1 MQFDISQGPMLSAT
15 KLVLYAVEGIGKSTF
30 ASQFPNPLFIDTE
43 GSTNTMNVRRLPAP
57 NSWQM
62 LLQEVQY
69 VRDTSGLCATLVI
82 DTIDWA
88 ERLCIDEVCKT
99 HQKNGIEDFGY
110 GAGYTYVYEAFGKL
124 LNLLSDVV
132 ENQIN
137 VVLVAHSMIRKFEQ
151 PNEAAPYD
159 RYQLKLIDTPK
170 KSVANMVKE
179 WADAVIFA
187 NYKTVVEKTD
197 SGKAKARGNKR
208 VMYAQHNACW
218 DAKNRWGLAAELPFD
233 YNEIAP
239 YIAQTTCAN
248 FAHMA
253 EQSEQSLPQT
263 AQVATSAQVN
273 TTPASA
279 FNQLAD
285 QVIAD
290 EPKIQQMRAQTKA
303 AKQAT
308 PAAPSDSS
316 LPDFWTPALQLMQA
330 DGVTIDEIRKVAADH
345 GHFTLDTPP
354 ENFPPDYI
362 TGFIVPSWQQI
373 LEVVKAN
380 RIDVPFN

>member
-15 KLVLYAVEGIGKSTF
+15 KLVIYAVEGIGKSTF

-124 LNLLSDVV
+124 MNLLSDVV
-132 ENQIN
+132 EHQIN

-151 PNEAAPYD
+151 PDEAAPYD

-208 VMYAQHNACW
+208 VMYTQHNACW

-233 YNEIAP
+233 YQQIAS
-239 YIAQTTCAN
+239 YITQATCAN
-248 FAHMA
+248 SAHVD
-253 EQSEQSLPQT
+253 
-263 AQVATSAQVN
+263 QVAQPESSPQANQAHAPVPEQAQPQPV
-273 TTPASA
+273 A
-279 FNQLAD
+279 
-285 QVIAD
+285 
-290 EPKIQQMRAQTKA
+290 
-303 AKQAT
+303 QAT

-316 LPDFWTPALQLMQA
+316 LPDFWNPALQLMQA
-330 DGVTIDEIRKVAADH
+330 DGVTIEEIRKVAADR
-345 GHFTLDTPP
+345 GHFTIDTPP

-362 TGFIVPSWQQI
+362 TGFIVPEWPNI

-380 RIDVPFN
+380 RIPVPFN

>member
-1 MQFDISQGPMLSAT
+1 MQFDISQGPILAAT
-15 KLVLYAVEGIGKSTF
+15 KCVIYAVEGIGKSTF

-57 NSWQM
+57 DSWQM

-69 VRDTSGLCATLVI
+69 VRDTPGLCSTLVI

-88 ERLCIDEVCKT
+88 ERLCINEVCNKR
-99 HQKNGIEDFGY
+99 QKSGIEDFAY

-124 LNLLSDVV
+124 LNMLSDIV
-132 ENQIN
+132 ERQIN

-151 PNEAAPYD
+151 PDEAAAYD

-179 WADAVIFA
+179 WADVVLFA

-208 VMYAQHNACW
+208 VMYTQHNACW
-218 DAKNRWGLAAELPFD
+218 DAKNRWGLSAELPFD
-233 YNEIAP
+233 YQEIAP
-239 YIAQTTCAN
+239 YIAQATCAN
-248 FAHMA
+248 SAPVHPVA
-253 EQSEQSLPQT
+253 QPEPQP
-263 AQVATSAQVN
+263 Q
-273 TTPASA
+273 
-279 FNQLAD
+279 AD
-285 QVIAD
+285 QVTAPTP
-290 EPKIQQMRAQTKA
+290 EQAQEQPA
-303 AKQAT
+303 AQAT
-308 PAAPSDSS
+308 PAAPSECD
-316 LPDFWTPALQLMQA
+316 LPDFWAPALQLMQA

-345 GHFTLDTPP
+345 GHFTIDTPP

-362 TGFIVPSWQQI
+362 NGFIVPSWQQI

-380 RIDVPFN
+380 RIEVPFN

>member
-1 MQFDISQGPMLSAT
+1 MQFDISQGPILAAT
-15 KLVLYAVEGIGKSTF
+15 KCVIYAVEGIGKSTF

-57 NSWQM
+57 DSWQM

-69 VRDTSGLCATLVI
+69 ARNTPGLCSTLVI

-88 ERLCIDEVCKT
+88 EHLCINEVCSKR
-99 HQKNGIEDFGY
+99 QKSGIEDFAY

-124 LNLLSDVV
+124 LNMLSDIV
-132 ENQIN
+132 EQQIN
-137 VVLVAHSMIRKFEQ
+137 VVLVAHSMIRRFEQ
-151 PNEAAPYD
+151 PDEAAAYD

-179 WADAVIFA
+179 WADVVLFA

-208 VMYAQHNACW
+208 VMYTQHNACW

-233 YNEIAP
+233 YQEIAP
-239 YIAQTTCAN
+239 YIAQQATGAD
-248 FAHMA
+248 FAHVHPVA
-253 EQSEQSLPQT
+253 QPEPQPQAAQVTAPTPEQSQEQ
-263 AQVATSAQVN
+263 
-273 TTPASA
+273 PAA
-279 FNQLAD
+279 
-285 QVIAD
+285 
-290 EPKIQQMRAQTKA
+290 
-303 AKQAT
+303 QAT
-308 PAAPSDSS
+308 PAAPSECD
-316 LPDFWTPALQLMQA
+316 LPDFWAPALQLMQA
-330 DGVTIDEIRKVAADH
+330 DGVTIDEIRKVAVDH
-345 GHFTLDTPP
+345 NHFTIDTPL

-362 TGFIVPSWQQI
+362 NGFIVPSWQQI

-380 RIDVPFN
+380 RIEVPFN

>member
-69 VRDTSGLCATLVI
+69 VRDTSGLCLTLVI

-88 ERLCIDEVCKT
+88 ERLCINEVCSK
-99 HQKNGIEDFGY
+99 HQKSGIEDFAY

-124 LNLLSDVV
+124 LNMLSDIV
-132 ENQIN
+132 EQQIN
-137 VVLVAHSMIRKFEQ
+137 VILVAHSMIRKFEQ
-151 PNEAAPYD
+151 PDEAAAYD

-179 WADAVIFA
+179 WADVVLFA

-208 VMYAQHNACW
+208 VMYTQHNACW
-218 DAKNRWGLAAELPFD
+218 DAKNRWGLPAELPFD
-233 YNEIAP
+233 YQEIAP
-239 YIAQTTCAN
+239 YITQATCAN
-248 FAHMA
+248 FAPVQVMA
-253 EQSEQSLPQT
+253 QQEPQPQVDQTPTPVPEQTQ
-263 AQVATSAQVN
+263 
-273 TTPASA
+273 PAA
-279 FNQLAD
+279 
-285 QVIAD
+285 
-290 EPKIQQMRAQTKA
+290 E
-303 AKQAT
+303 AT
-308 PAAPSDSS
+308 PAATSEYD
-316 LPDFWTPALQLMQA
+316 LPDFWTPALKLMQA
-330 DGVTIDEIRKVAADH
+330 DGVTIDEIRKVTADH
-345 GHFTLDTPP
+345 GHFTIDTPP

-362 TGFIVPSWQQI
+362 NGFIVPSWQQI
-373 LEVVKAN
+373 LAVVKAN

>member
-151 PNEAAPYD
+151 PDEAAPYD

-208 VMYAQHNACW
+208 VMYTQHNACW

-239 YIAQTTCAN
+239 YITQATCAN
-248 FAHMA
+248 SAHVD
-253 EQSEQSLPQT
+253 
-263 AQVATSAQVN
+263 QVA
-273 TTPASA
+273 
-279 FNQLAD
+279 
-285 QVIAD
+285 
-290 EPKIQQMRAQTKA
+290 
-303 AKQAT
+303 QAT
-308 PAAPSDSS
+308 PAAPSDSG
-316 LPDFWTPALQLMQA
+316 LPDFWNPALQLMQA
-330 DGVTIDEIRKVAADH
+330 DGVTVDEVKDFSVKAGNYTA
-345 GHFTLDTPP
+345 DTPL
-354 ENFPPDYI
+354 ENYDPDYI
-362 TGFIVPSWQQI
+362 AGFIVPNWVQI
-373 LEVVKAN
+373 LERIKAN
-380 RIDVPFN
+380 RIPVPFN

>member
-15 KLVLYAVEGIGKSTF
+15 KLVIYAVEGIGKSTF

-43 GSTNTMNVRRLPAP
+43 GSTNAMNVRRLPAP

-69 VRDTSGLCATLVI
+69 VRDTPGLCSTLVI

-151 PNEAAPYD
+151 PDEAAPYD

-208 VMYAQHNACW
+208 VMYTQHNACW

-239 YIAQTTCAN
+239 YITQATCAN
-248 FAHMA
+248 SAHVD
-253 EQSEQSLPQT
+253 
-263 AQVATSAQVN
+263 QVAQPESSPQANQA
-273 TTPASA
+273 PAP
-279 FNQLAD
+279 
-285 QVIAD
+285 VP
-290 EPKIQQMRAQTKA
+290 EPHPATK
-303 AKQAT
+303 AT
-308 PAAPSDSS
+308 PAAPSECD
-316 LPDFWTPALQLMQA
+316 LPDFWAPALQLMQA

-345 GHFTLDTPP
+345 GHFTIDTPP

-362 TGFIVPSWQQI
+362 NGFIVPSWNQI

-380 RIDVPFN
+380 RIEVPFN

>member
-15 KLVLYAVEGIGKSTF
+15 KLVIYAVEGIGKSTF

-69 VRDTSGLCATLVI
+69 VRDTPGLCSTLVI

-124 LNLLSDVV
+124 LNLLSDIV
-132 ENQIN
+132 EHRIN

-151 PNEAAPYD
+151 PDEAAPYD

-208 VMYAQHNACW
+208 VMHTQHNACW

-239 YIAQTTCAN
+239 YITQATCAN
-248 FAHMA
+248 SAHVQQA
-253 EQSEQSLPQT
+253 AQPEQQPQINQTPTSVPELAQSQPVT
-263 AQVATSAQVN
+263 
-273 TTPASA
+273 
-279 FNQLAD
+279 
-285 QVIAD
+285 
-290 EPKIQQMRAQTKA
+290 
-303 AKQAT
+303 QAT
-308 PAAPSDSS
+308 PAALSDSG
-316 LPDFWTPALQLMQA
+316 LPGFWKPALQLMQA
-330 DGVTIDEIRKVAADH
+330 DGVTIEEIRKVAADH
-345 GHFTLDTPP
+345 GHFTIDTPP

-362 TGFIVPSWQQI
+362 TGFIVPEWPNI
-373 LEVVKAN
+373 LDVVKAN
-380 RIDVPFN
+380 RIPVPFN

>member
-1 MQFDISQGPMLSAT
+1 MQFDISQGPILAAT
-15 KLVLYAVEGIGKSTF
+15 KCVIYAVEGIGKSTF

-57 NSWQM
+57 DSWQM

-69 VRDTSGLCATLVI
+69 VRDTPGLCSTLVI

-110 GAGYTYVYEAFGKL
+110 GAGYTYVHESFGKL
-124 LNLLSDVV
+124 LNMLSDVV
-132 ENQIN
+132 ERQIN
-137 VVLVAHSMIRKFEQ
+137 VVLVAHCMIRKFEQ
-151 PNEAAPYD
+151 PDEAAPYD

-208 VMYAQHNACW
+208 VMYTQHNACW

-233 YNEIAP
+233 YNEIEP
-239 YIAQTTCAN
+239 YITQATCAN
-248 FAHMA
+248 SAHVD
-253 EQSEQSLPQT
+253 
-263 AQVATSAQVN
+263 QVAQLDPQPQINQTPTSVPEQAQSQ
-273 TTPASA
+273 PM
-279 FNQLAD
+279 
-285 QVIAD
+285 
-290 EPKIQQMRAQTKA
+290 P
-303 AKQAT
+303 QAT
-308 PAAPSDSS
+308 SAAPSDSG
-316 LPDFWTPALQLMQA
+316 LPDFWNPALQLMQA

-345 GHFTLDTPP
+345 GHFTIDTPP

-362 TGFIVPSWQQI
+362 NGFIVPSWNQI

-380 RIDVPFN
+380 RIEVPFN

>member
-15 KLVLYAVEGIGKSTF
+15 KLVIYAVEGIGKSTF

-69 VRDTSGLCATLVI
+69 VRDTPGLCSTLVI

-124 LNLLSDVV
+124 MNLLSDVV
-132 ENQIN
+132 EHQIN

-151 PNEAAPYD
+151 PDEAAPYD

-208 VMYAQHNACW
+208 VMYTQHNACW

-233 YNEIAP
+233 YQQIAS
-239 YIAQTTCAN
+239 YIAQATCAN
-248 FAHMA
+248 SAHVD
-253 EQSEQSLPQT
+253 
-263 AQVATSAQVN
+263 QVAQPESSPQANQAPAPVPEQAQPQPV
-273 TTPASA
+273 A
-279 FNQLAD
+279 
-285 QVIAD
+285 
-290 EPKIQQMRAQTKA
+290 
-303 AKQAT
+303 QAT

-316 LPDFWTPALQLMQA
+316 LPDFWKPALQLMQA
-330 DGVTIDEIRKVAADH
+330 NGVTIEEIRKVAADH
-345 GHFTLDTPP
+345 GHFTIDTPP

-362 TGFIVPSWQQI
+362 TGFIVPEWSNI

-380 RIDVPFN
+380 RIPVPFN

>member
-151 PNEAAPYD
+151 PDEAAPYD

-208 VMYAQHNACW
+208 VMYTQHNACW
-218 DAKNRWGLAAELPFD
+218 DAKNRWGLAAELSFD

-239 YIAQTTCAN
+239 YITQATCAN
-248 FAHMA
+248 SAHVDQVA
-253 EQSEQSLPQT
+253 QPEPQPQT
-263 AQVATSAQVN
+263 DQ
-273 TTPASA
+273 TPAPVPE
-279 FNQLAD
+279 Q
-285 QVIAD
+285 
-290 EPKIQQMRAQTKA
+290 AQPTA
-303 AKQAT
+303 EAT
-308 PAAPSDSS
+308 PAAPSECD
-316 LPDFWTPALQLMQA
+316 LPDFWTPALKLMQA

-345 GHFTLDTPP
+345 GHFTIDTPP

-362 TGFIVPSWQQI
+362 NGFIVPSWNQI

-380 RIDVPFN
+380 RIEVPFN

>member
-15 KLVLYAVEGIGKSTF
+15 KLVIYAVEGIGKSTF
-30 ASQFPNPLFIDTE
+30 ASRFPNPLFIDTE
-43 GSTNTMNVRRLPAP
+43 CSTNTMNVRRLPAP
-57 NSWQM
+57 DSWQM

-69 VRDTSGLCATLVI
+69 VRDTPGLCATLVI
-82 DTIDWA
+82 DTIDWS

-99 HQKNGIEDFGY
+99 HQKSGIEDFGY

-132 ENQIN
+132 ERQIN
-137 VVLVAHSMIRKFEQ
+137 VVLVSHCMIRKFEQ
-151 PNEAAPYD
+151 PDEAAAYD

-179 WADAVIFA
+179 WADVVLFA

-208 VMYAQHNACW
+208 VMYTQHHACW

-233 YNEIAP
+233 YQEIAP
-239 YIAQTTCAN
+239 YITQATCAN
-248 FAHMA
+248 PAPVQVVA
-253 EQSEQSLPQT
+253 QPEPQP
-263 AQVATSAQVN
+263 QVDQAP
-273 TTPASA
+273 TP
-279 FNQLAD
+279 
-285 QVIAD
+285 VP
-290 EPKIQQMRAQTKA
+290 EPQPA
-303 AKQAT
+303 AQAT
-308 PAAPSDSS
+308 PAAPSECD
-316 LPDFWTPALQLMQA
+316 LPDFWAPALQLMQA
-330 DGVTIDEIRKVAADH
+330 DGVTVDEIRKVAADH
-345 GHFTLDTPP
+345 GHFTIDTPP

-362 TGFIVPSWQQI
+362 NGFIVPSWQQI

-380 RIDVPFN
+380 RIEVPFN

>member
-69 VRDTSGLCATLVI
+69 VRVTSGLCATLVI

-124 LNLLSDVV
+124 MNLLSDVV
-132 ENQIN
+132 EHQIN

-151 PNEAAPYD
+151 PDEAAPYD

-208 VMYAQHNACW
+208 VMYTQHNACW

-233 YNEIAP
+233 YQQIAS
-239 YIAQTTCAN
+239 YIAQATCAN
-248 FAHMA
+248 SAHVD
-253 EQSEQSLPQT
+253 
-263 AQVATSAQVN
+263 QVAQPESSPQANQAPAPVPEQAQPQPV
-273 TTPASA
+273 A
-279 FNQLAD
+279 
-285 QVIAD
+285 
-290 EPKIQQMRAQTKA
+290 
-303 AKQAT
+303 QAT

-316 LPDFWTPALQLMQA
+316 LPDFWKPALQLMQA
-330 DGVTIDEIRKVAADH
+330 NGVTIEEIRKVAADH
-345 GHFTLDTPP
+345 GHFTIDTPP

-362 TGFIVPSWQQI
+362 TGFIVPEWSNI

-380 RIDVPFN
+380 RIPVPFN

>member
-1 MQFDISQGPMLSAT
+1 
-15 KLVLYAVEGIGKSTF
+15 
-30 ASQFPNPLFIDTE
+30 
-43 GSTNTMNVRRLPAP
+43 MNVRRLPAP

-69 VRDTSGLCATLVI
+69 VRDMPGLCSTLVI

-124 LNLLSDVV
+124 MNLLSDVV
-132 ENQIN
+132 EHQIN

-151 PNEAAPYD
+151 PDEAAPYD

-208 VMYAQHNACW
+208 VMYTQHNACW

-233 YNEIAP
+233 YSEIAP
-239 YIAQTTCAN
+239 YITQATCAN
-248 FAHMA
+248 SAHVD
-253 EQSEQSLPQT
+253 
-263 AQVATSAQVN
+263 QVAQLDPQPQINQTPTSV
-273 TTPASA
+273 P
-279 FNQLAD
+279 
-285 QVIAD
+285 
-290 EPKIQQMRAQTKA
+290 EQTQSQPVV
-303 AKQAT
+303 QAT
-308 PAAPSDSS
+308 PAAPSESD
-316 LPDFWTPALQLMQA
+316 LPDFWAPALQLMQA

-345 GHFTLDTPP
+345 GHFTIDTPP

-362 TGFIVPSWQQI
+362 NGFIVPSWQQI
-373 LEVVKAN
+373 LAVVKAN
-380 RIDVPFN
+380 RIDFPFN

>member
-15 KLVLYAVEGIGKSTF
+15 KLVIYAVEGIGKSTF

-69 VRDTSGLCATLVI
+69 VRDTPGLCSTLVI

-124 LNLLSDVV
+124 LNLLSDIV
-132 ENQIN
+132 EHRIN

-151 PNEAAPYD
+151 PDEAAPYD

-208 VMYAQHNACW
+208 VMYTQHNACW

-233 YNEIAP
+233 YQQIAS
-239 YIAQTTCAN
+239 YIAQATCAN
-248 FAHMA
+248 SAHVD
-253 EQSEQSLPQT
+253 
-263 AQVATSAQVN
+263 QVAQPESSPQANQAPAPVPEQAQPQPV
-273 TTPASA
+273 A
-279 FNQLAD
+279 
-285 QVIAD
+285 
-290 EPKIQQMRAQTKA
+290 
-303 AKQAT
+303 QAT

-316 LPDFWTPALQLMQA
+316 LPDFWKPALQLMQA
-330 DGVTIDEIRKVAADH
+330 NGVTIEEIRKVAADH
-345 GHFTLDTPP
+345 GHFTIDTPP

-362 TGFIVPSWQQI
+362 TGFIVPEWSNI

-380 RIDVPFN
+380 RIPVPFN

>member
-151 PNEAAPYD
+151 PDEAAPYD

-208 VMYAQHNACW
+208 VMYTQHNACW

-239 YIAQTTCAN
+239 YITQATCAN
-248 FAHMA
+248 SAHVQQVVQP
-253 EQSEQSLPQT
+253 EQQPHTNQAPTSVPEQAQSQPMPQ
-263 AQVATSAQVN
+263 ATS
-273 TTPASA
+273 
-279 FNQLAD
+279 
-285 QVIAD
+285 
-290 EPKIQQMRAQTKA
+290 
-303 AKQAT
+303 
-308 PAAPSDSS
+308 AAPSDSG
-316 LPDFWTPALQLMQA
+316 LPDFWNPALQLMQA
-330 DGVTIDEIRKVAADH
+330 DGVTVDEVKDFSVKAGNYTA
-345 GHFTLDTPP
+345 DTPL
-354 ENFPPDYI
+354 ENYDPDYI
-362 TGFIVPSWQQI
+362 AGFIVPNWVQI
-373 LEVVKAN
+373 LERIKAN
-380 RIDVPFN
+380 RIPVPLN

>member
-1 MQFDISQGPMLSAT
+1 MQFDISQGPILSAT
-15 KLVLYAVEGIGKSTF
+15 KLVIYAVEGIGKSTF

-69 VRDTSGLCATLVI
+69 VRDTPGLCSTLVI

-124 LNLLSDVV
+124 MNLLSDVV
-132 ENQIN
+132 EHQIN

-151 PNEAAPYD
+151 PDEAAPYD

-208 VMYAQHNACW
+208 VMYTQHNACW

-233 YNEIAP
+233 YQQIAS
-239 YIAQTTCAN
+239 YIAQATCAN
-248 FAHMA
+248 SAHVD
-253 EQSEQSLPQT
+253 
-263 AQVATSAQVN
+263 QVAQPESSPQANQAPAPVPEQAQPQPV
-273 TTPASA
+273 A
-279 FNQLAD
+279 
-285 QVIAD
+285 
-290 EPKIQQMRAQTKA
+290 
-303 AKQAT
+303 QAT

-316 LPDFWTPALQLMQA
+316 LPDFWKPALQLMQA
-330 DGVTIDEIRKVAADH
+330 DGVTIEEIRKVAADH
-345 GHFTLDTPP
+345 GHFTIDTPP

-362 TGFIVPSWQQI
+362 TGFIVPEWSNI

-380 RIDVPFN
+380 RIPVPFN

>member
-15 KLVLYAVEGIGKSTF
+15 KLVIYAVEGIGKSTF

-69 VRDTSGLCATLVI
+69 VRDTPGLCSTLVI

-124 LNLLSDVV
+124 MNLLSDVV
-132 ENQIN
+132 EHQIN

-151 PNEAAPYD
+151 PDEAAPYD

-208 VMYAQHNACW
+208 VMHTQHNACW

-233 YNEIAP
+233 YQQIAS
-239 YIAQTTCAN
+239 YIAQATCAN
-248 FAHMA
+248 SAHVD
-253 EQSEQSLPQT
+253 
-263 AQVATSAQVN
+263 QVAQPESSPQANQAPAPVPEQAQPQPV
-273 TTPASA
+273 A
-279 FNQLAD
+279 
-285 QVIAD
+285 
-290 EPKIQQMRAQTKA
+290 
-303 AKQAT
+303 QAT

-316 LPDFWTPALQLMQA
+316 LPDFWKPALQLMQA
-330 DGVTIDEIRKVAADH
+330 NGVTIEEIRKVAADH
-345 GHFTLDTPP
+345 GHFTIDTPP

-362 TGFIVPSWQQI
+362 TGFIVPEWSNI

-380 RIDVPFN
+380 RIPVPFN

>member
-1 MQFDISQGPMLSAT
+1 MQFDISQGPILAAT
-15 KLVLYAVEGIGKSTF
+15 KCVIYAVEGIGKSTF
-30 ASQFPNPLFIDTE
+30 ASQFPNTLFIDTE

-57 NSWQM
+57 DSWQM

-69 VRDTSGLCATLVI
+69 VRDTPGLCSTLVI

-88 ERLCIDEVCKT
+88 ERLCINEVCSKR
-99 HQKNGIEDFGY
+99 QKSGIEDFAY
-110 GAGYTYVYEAFGKL
+110 GAGYTYAYEAFGKL
-124 LNLLSDVV
+124 LNMLSDIV
-132 ENQIN
+132 EQQIN
-137 VVLVAHSMIRKFEQ
+137 VVLVAHSIIRKFEQ
-151 PNEAAPYD
+151 PDEAAAYD

-179 WADAVIFA
+179 WADVVLFA

-208 VMYAQHNACW
+208 VMYTQHNACW

-233 YNEIAP
+233 YQEIAP
-239 YIAQTTCAN
+239 YITQATCAN
-248 FAHMA
+248 SAPVQEA
-253 EQSEQSLPQT
+253 AQPEPQP
-263 AQVATSAQVN
+263 QV
-273 TTPASA
+273 
-279 FNQLAD
+279 D
-285 QVIAD
+285 QVTAPAPEQVQD
-290 EPKIQQMRAQTKA
+290 QPA
-303 AKQAT
+303 AQAT
-308 PAAPSDSS
+308 PAAPSECD
-316 LPDFWTPALQLMQA
+316 LPDFWAPALQLMQA

-345 GHFTLDTPP
+345 GHFTIDTPP

-362 TGFIVPSWQQI
+362 NGFIVPSWQQI

>member
-1 MQFDISQGPMLSAT
+1 MQFDISHGPILAAT
-15 KLVLYAVEGIGKSTF
+15 KCVIYAVEGIGKSTF

-57 NSWQM
+57 DSWQM

-69 VRDTSGLCATLVI
+69 VRDTPGLCSTLVI

-88 ERLCIDEVCKT
+88 ERLCTNEVCSKR
-99 HQKNGIEDFGY
+99 QKSGIEDFAY

-124 LNLLSDVV
+124 LNMLSDIV
-132 ENQIN
+132 EQQIN

-151 PNEAAPYD
+151 PDEAAAYD

-179 WADAVIFA
+179 WADVVLFA

-208 VMYAQHNACW
+208 VMYTQHNACW
-218 DAKNRWGLAAELPFD
+218 DAKNRWGLPAELPFD
-233 YNEIAP
+233 YQEIAP
-239 YIAQTTCAN
+239 YITQATCAN
-248 FAHMA
+248 FAPV
-253 EQSEQSLPQT
+253 QVT
-263 AQVATSAQVN
+263 AQPEPQPQVDQ
-273 TTPASA
+273 TPTP
-279 FNQLAD
+279 
-285 QVIAD
+285 VP
-290 EPKIQQMRAQTKA
+290 EQTQPA
-303 AKQAT
+303 AEAT
-308 PAAPSDSS
+308 PAATSECD
-316 LPDFWTPALQLMQA
+316 LPDFWTPALKLMQA

-345 GHFTLDTPP
+345 GHFTIDTPP

-362 TGFIVPSWQQI
+362 NGFIVPSWQQI

-380 RIDVPFN
+380 RIEVPFN

>member
-151 PNEAAPYD
+151 PDEAAPYD

-239 YIAQTTCAN
+239 YITQATCAN
-248 FAHMA
+248 SAHVQ
-253 EQSEQSLPQT
+253 ETTKPEPQR
-263 AQVATSAQVN
+263 QVDQ
-273 TTPASA
+273 TPTP
-279 FNQLAD
+279 
-285 QVIAD
+285 VP
-290 EPKIQQMRAQTKA
+290 EPQPA
-303 AKQAT
+303 AKAT
-308 PAAPSDSS
+308 PAAPSEGG
-316 LPDFWTPALQLMQA
+316 LPDFWAPALQLMQA

-345 GHFTLDTPP
+345 GHFTIDTPP

-362 TGFIVPSWQQI
+362 NGFIVPSWQQI

>member
-69 VRDTSGLCATLVI
+69 VRDTPGLCSTLVI

-124 LNLLSDVV
+124 MNLLSDVV
-132 ENQIN
+132 EHQIN

-151 PNEAAPYD
+151 PDEAAPYD

-208 VMYAQHNACW
+208 VMYTQHNACW

-233 YNEIAP
+233 YQQIAS
-239 YIAQTTCAN
+239 YIAQATCAN
-248 FAHMA
+248 SAHVD
-253 EQSEQSLPQT
+253 
-263 AQVATSAQVN
+263 QVAQPESSPQANQAPAPVPEQAQPQPV
-273 TTPASA
+273 A
-279 FNQLAD
+279 
-285 QVIAD
+285 
-290 EPKIQQMRAQTKA
+290 
-303 AKQAT
+303 QAT

-316 LPDFWTPALQLMQA
+316 LPDFWKPALQLMQA
-330 DGVTIDEIRKVAADH
+330 NGVTIEEIRKVAADH
-345 GHFTLDTPP
+345 GHFTIDTPP
-354 ENFPPDYI
+354 ENFPTDYI
-362 TGFIVPSWQQI
+362 TGFIVPEWSNI

-380 RIDVPFN
+380 RIPVPFN

>member
-1 MQFDISQGPMLSAT
+1 MQFDISQGPILAAT
-15 KLVLYAVEGIGKSTF
+15 KCVIYAVEGIGKSTF

-124 LNLLSDVV
+124 MNLLNDVI
-132 ENQIN
+132 EHQIN

-151 PNEAAPYD
+151 PDEAAPYD

-208 VMYAQHNACW
+208 VMHTQHNACW

-233 YNEIAP
+233 YQEIAP
-239 YIAQTTCAN
+239 YITQATCAN
-248 FAHMA
+248 SVPVQQMT
-253 EQSEQSLPQT
+253 QSEPQPKVDQAPAPAPEQ
-263 AQVATSAQVN
+263 AQPVA
-273 TTPASA
+273 
-279 FNQLAD
+279 
-285 QVIAD
+285 
-290 EPKIQQMRAQTKA
+290 E
-303 AKQAT
+303 AT
-308 PAAPSDSS
+308 PAAPSESD
-316 LPDFWTPALQLMQA
+316 LPDFWAPALQLMQA
-330 DGVTIDEIRKVAADH
+330 DGVTIDEIRKVAADN
-345 GHFTLDTPP
+345 GHFTIDTPP

-362 TGFIVPSWQQI
+362 NGFIVPSWQQI
-373 LEVVKAN
+373 LAVVKAN

>member
-151 PNEAAPYD
+151 PDEAAPYD

-208 VMYAQHNACW
+208 VMYTQHNACW

-233 YNEIAP
+233 YNEIVP
-239 YIAQTTCAN
+239 YITQATCAN
-248 FAHMA
+248 SAHV
-253 EQSEQSLPQT
+253 Q
-263 AQVATSAQVN
+263 QVAQPEQQPHTNQTPTSVPEQAQSQ
-273 TTPASA
+273 PM
-279 FNQLAD
+279 
-285 QVIAD
+285 
-290 EPKIQQMRAQTKA
+290 P
-303 AKQAT
+303 QAT
-308 PAAPSDSS
+308 SAAPSDSG
-316 LPDFWTPALQLMQA
+316 LPDFWNPALQLMQA
-330 DGVTIDEIRKVAADH
+330 DGVTVDEVKDFSVKAGNYTA
-345 GHFTLDTPP
+345 DTPL
-354 ENFPPDYI
+354 ENYDPDYI
-362 TGFIVPSWQQI
+362 AGFIVPNWVQI
-373 LEVVKAN
+373 LERIKAN
-380 RIDVPFN
+380 RIPVPFN

>member
-1 MQFDISQGPMLSAT
+1 MQFDISQGPILSAT

-69 VRDTSGLCATLVI
+69 VRDTPGLCSTLVI

-124 LNLLSDVV
+124 LNLLSDIV
-132 ENQIN
+132 EHRIN

-151 PNEAAPYD
+151 PDEAAPYD

-208 VMYAQHNACW
+208 VMYTQHNACW

-233 YNEIAP
+233 YQQIAS
-239 YIAQTTCAN
+239 YIAQATCAN
-248 FAHMA
+248 SAHVD
-253 EQSEQSLPQT
+253 
-263 AQVATSAQVN
+263 QVAQPESSPQANQAPAPVPEQAQPQPV
-273 TTPASA
+273 A
-279 FNQLAD
+279 
-285 QVIAD
+285 
-290 EPKIQQMRAQTKA
+290 
-303 AKQAT
+303 QAT

-316 LPDFWTPALQLMQA
+316 LPDFWKPALQLMQA
-330 DGVTIDEIRKVAADH
+330 NGVTIEEIRKVAADH
-345 GHFTLDTPP
+345 GHFTIDTPP

-362 TGFIVPSWQQI
+362 TGFIVPEWSNI

-380 RIDVPFN
+380 RIPVPFN

>member
-57 NSWQM
+57 SSWQM

-124 LNLLSDVV
+124 MNLLSDVV
-132 ENQIN
+132 EHQIN

-151 PNEAAPYD
+151 PDEAAPYD

-208 VMYAQHNACW
+208 VMYTQHNACW

-233 YNEIAP
+233 YQQIAS
-239 YIAQTTCAN
+239 YIAQATCAN
-248 FAHMA
+248 SAHVD
-253 EQSEQSLPQT
+253 
-263 AQVATSAQVN
+263 QVAQPESSPQANQAPAPVPEQAQPQPV
-273 TTPASA
+273 A
-279 FNQLAD
+279 
-285 QVIAD
+285 
-290 EPKIQQMRAQTKA
+290 
-303 AKQAT
+303 QAT

-316 LPDFWTPALQLMQA
+316 LPDFWKPALQLMQA
-330 DGVTIDEIRKVAADH
+330 NGVTIEEIRKVAADH
-345 GHFTLDTPP
+345 GHFTIDTPP

-362 TGFIVPSWQQI
+362 TGFIVPEWSNI

-380 RIDVPFN
+380 RIPVPFN